1 MSAMSLA
8 PLAIN
13 VGKKFLGALLASI
26 RPSKSDLVLQS
37 DNSEPQMKARSRTA
51 DPYNRQCAG
60 YSIVPDSA
68 VLQPICRPDEHGSA
82 GKIIEIYTNHFRV
95 SIDDINI
102 NQYNI
107 EITRI
112 DRNGK
117 SCPARENE
125 RWETLQQ
132 LAKQNQ
138 NFPIVW

>member
-1 MSAMSLA
+1 MSDMSLA
-8 PLAIN
+8 PLAITAS
-13 VGKKFLGALLASI
+13 VTLLGELVKSI
-26 RPSKSDLVLQS
+26 WPSKSDLVLQS

-51 DPYNRQCAG
+51 DPSNRQCAG

-95 SIDDINI
+95 SIDDIDI
-102 NQYNI
+102 NQYNV

-112 DRNGK
+112 HRNGK